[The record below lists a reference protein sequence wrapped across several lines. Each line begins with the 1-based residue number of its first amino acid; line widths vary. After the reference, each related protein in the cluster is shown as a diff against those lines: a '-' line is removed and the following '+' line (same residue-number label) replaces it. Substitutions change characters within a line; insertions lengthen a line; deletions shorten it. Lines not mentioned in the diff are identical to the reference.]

1 MLSAIELKQIFAEAD
16 AIITD
21 DHLVYAKK
29 ADGWYHGREYVNK
42 DAIYPHTKLVR
53 LLCKDIAEHFKD
65 EQVDVVVGPTVGAVS
80 LSQWTANF
88 LTLFAPAPEVLAVCA
103 DEEDVSEQKQESM
116 GTVGFRELSA
126 NGAVKIE
133 SEPDHLGD
141 FGSSVKITFSTKVG
155 TRRVIKRGYAKLV
168 KGKRCLI
175 VEDVIN
181 SGLTVIKTRDAVLQA
196 GGEVIGV
203 ACLCNRSGGKVTAET
218 LMVPELLSLLDL
230 DMQMYPEDECPI
242 CKERG
247 LKSVRIDL
255 GKGKEFLARKGL
267 A

>member
-1 MLSAIELKQIFAEAD
+1 MLSSQERKDIFAKAD
-16 AIITD
+16 AIITGE
-21 DHLVYAKK
+21 HFVYAKK
-29 ADGWYHGREYVNK
+29 ETGWFHGSDYVNK
-42 DAIYPHTKLVR
+42 DAIYPYEDYVSI
-53 LLCKDIAEHFKD
+53 LCRDIAEHFGAMGV
-65 EQVDVVVGPTVGAVS
+65 ETVVGPTVGAVR
-80 LSQWTANF
+80 LSSWTCHWLNSWADQRMK
-88 LTLFAPAPEVLAVCA
+88 VLDVCA
-103 DEEDVSEQKQESM
+103 DEEDVLEQKEVPVM
-116 GTVGFRELSA
+116 HVREFNACGRVEIRQDQLVLLASF
-126 NGAVKIE
+126 
-133 SEPDHLGD
+133 SE
-141 FGSSVKITFSTKVG
+141 KVG
-155 TRRVIKRGYAKLV
+155 TRRVIKRGYDKHV

-181 SGLTVIKTRDAVLQA
+181 SGITVVKTRDAVLTA

-203 ACLCNRSGGKVTAET
+203 GALCNRSGGKVTAET
-218 LMVPELLSLLDL
+218 LMAPELLSLLDL